1 MVALILAM
9 IGVATSALLGNILSQ
24 QLDNEVRDA
33 ANLAGSQ
40 LSRHPG
46 DLGDAT
52 DAYTALQEGRGFP
65 TGMVL
70 IVQSSTGTDGAYLTS
85 DNTVATLSNAQVD
98 QVVSAFDMGQSTTT
112 ATIDGLG
119 TYRVFSGRVP
129 GSYVIAAGLPL
140 SAVSA
145 TITQILTTVGLVT
158 TGGLLVLAAII
169 ALVIRGSLKPLRAV
183 AATATRVAAQPLD
196 VGDVSITER
205 VPAGEA
211 DASDEIGRVGAAL
224 NTLLDHID
232 TSLAARQRNEER
244 MRAFVADASHELRTP
259 LAAIRGYSELSLRA
273 LSQAQSAGTQ
283 VTKTQLVASS
293 AQSQQG
299 LERIQAASLR
309 MTTLVED
316 LLLLARL
323 DEGKELVYG
332 AVDLTR
338 VVVDAMTDA
347 QVAGP
352 DHECII
358 DVP

>member
-1 MVALILAM
+1 MSRATRPRQRRRWSLQTRLIATVVGMVALILAM
-9 IGVATSALLGNILSQ
+9 IGVATSALLGNILSE
-24 QLDNEVRDA
+24 QLDNQVRDA

-46 DLGDAT
+46 DLSGST
-52 DAYTALQEGRGFP
+52 DAYTALQEGRSFP

-183 AATATRVAAQPLD
+183 AATATRVIRRIPRL
-196 VGDVSITER
+196 R
-205 VPAGEA
+205 
-211 DASDEIGRVGAAL
+211 
-224 NTLLDHID
+224 
-232 TSLAARQRNEER
+232 
-244 MRAFVADASHELRTP
+244 FVK
-259 LAAIRGYSELSLRA
+259 G
-273 LSQAQSAGTQ
+273 Q
-283 VTKTQLVASS
+283 
-293 AQSQQG
+293 
-299 LERIQAASLR
+299 
-309 MTTLVED
+309 
-316 LLLLARL
+316 LLA
-323 DEGKELVYG
+323 G
-332 AVDLTR
+332 
-338 VVVDAMTDA
+338 
-347 QVAGP
+347 
-352 DHECII
+352 
-358 DVP
+358 